1 MRKFISGLSMALT
14 MFTVIPLPCRWDD
27 NARGMQLALLPVAGA
42 IIGGLWALGVWIIN
56 LVNMPSLLGGALLV
70 AIPNVM
76 SGCIHLDG
84 LMDTS
89 DAIFSWRTLEE
100 RRRILKD
107 SRVGAFAVITLA
119 IVLMIYF
126 GAASSITFS
135 KLSIVSLFT
144 IPVATRCCSSYAIFI
159 CKPLEEGGY
168 FNLSRKG
175 IAGNLVILA
184 VFLASA
190 ACLSWLVCGIKG
202 LIPIGSALAGYV
214 TALFYAKSS
223 LKGMGGDIAG
233 FSMTLGELCGVVSL
247 ALIG

>member
-56 LVNMPSLLGGALLV
+56 LVNMPLDRVFAGGALLV

-76 SGCIHLDG
+76 SGMH
-84 LMDTS
+84 TS
-89 DAIFSWRTLEE
+89 RWPNGYIGRNFFVENAEE

-144 IPVATRCCSSYAIFI
+144 IPVATRCCSSICYII
-159 CKPLEEGGY
+159 CKH
-168 FNLSRKG
+168 
-175 IAGNLVILA
+175 
-184 VFLASA
+184 
-190 ACLSWLVCGIKG
+190 
-202 LIPIGSALAGYV
+202 
-214 TALFYAKSS
+214 
-223 LKGMGGDIAG
+223 
-233 FSMTLGELCGVVSL
+233 
-247 ALIG
+247 

>member
-107 SRVGAFAVITLA
+107 SRVGALQ
-119 IVLMIYF
+119 L
-126 GAASSITFS
+126 
-135 KLSIVSLFT
+135 
-144 IPVATRCCSSYAIFI
+144 
-159 CKPLEEGGY
+159 
-168 FNLSRKG
+168 
-175 IAGNLVILA
+175 
-184 VFLASA
+184 
-190 ACLSWLVCGIKG
+190 
-202 LIPIGSALAGYV
+202 
-214 TALFYAKSS
+214 
-223 LKGMGGDIAG
+223 
-233 FSMTLGELCGVVSL
+233 
-247 ALIG
+247 